1 MIVLHLVRDSG
12 YLCKTAIYSRSIYN
26 PPPWI
31 GFFLPS
37 FNNQTDT
44 TRLSIGYPLK
54 MSFVGASPRVPNHDE
69 AWVFVPTLHHDTYPA
84 ISTSSFNLAGKSV
97 LVTGASRGIGRATAI
112 HLAQAGASRIA
123 IGARSPLQDIA
134 AEIKSAAIAAGHP
147 EPMVLSLSLDVA
159 SIASVE
165 AAFATLAKAFDGVLD
180 VLIANAGWCDF
191 FNPIHETD
199 PEKWTHTTNVNLNG
213 SYLCTRY
220 ALPLILKSETK
231 TIIIVSSI
239 GACYISPG
247 TSAYQTSKLA
257 LCRFAEFID
266 QEYHTQGVIAIASH
280 PGGVQTDL
288 AKAVPSEY
296 HKYLIDT
303 EELAADHMVWLAA
316 RRREW
321 LSGRLV
327 YSNWDVTELEAKK
340 DEIVEKDLLKF
351 RIALH

>member
-1 MIVLHLVRDSG
+1 MVLPGTYAKQLYNS
-12 YLCKTAIYSRSIYN
+12 LPTAPPKGTFYVFHHSTN
-26 PPPWI
+26 P
-31 GFFLPS
+31 
-37 FNNQTDT
+37 TDT
-44 TRLSIGYPLK
+44 QLSAPSYSLN

-69 AWVFVPTLHHDTYPA
+69 AWVFVPTSHHDTYPA
-84 ISTSSFNLAGKSV
+84 ISTSNFNLSGKSV
-97 LVTGASRGIGRATAI
+97 LVAGASRGIGKTTAI

-123 IGARSPLQDIA
+123 IGARSPLNGTA
-134 AEIKSAAIAAGHP
+134 AEIKSAAVAAGHP
-147 EPMVLSLSLDVA
+147 EPMVLPLSLDVL
-159 SIASVE
+159 SKASVE

-191 FNPIHETD
+191 FIPIHETE
-199 PEKWTHTTNVNLNG
+199 PKKWTHTTNVNLNG
-213 SYLCTRY
+213 AYLCTRY

-231 TIIIVSSI
+231 TIILVSSV
-239 GACYISPG
+239 GATYVSPG
-247 TSAYQTSKLA
+247 ASAYQVSKLA
-257 LCRFAEFID
+257 LCRFAEFVD

-280 PGGVQTDL
+280 PGGVQTEL
-288 AKAVPSEY
+288 AKVIPGEY
-296 HKYLIDT
+296 QKFLIDT
-303 EELAADHMVWLAA
+303 EELAADHMVWLAE